1 MQGIEKLLKVRR
13 AIGEEEKILL
23 GLLTKLL
30 KKLGSMLIGI
40 EKQEKEVLDPY
51 GFKELMLLQD
61 LTCLLYTSPSPRDRG

>member
-1 MQGIEKLLKVRR
+1 MQGIEKLSKVLR

-61 LTCLLYTSPSPRDRG
+61 LTAQHMDNS

>member
-1 MQGIEKLLKVRR
+1 MQGIEKLSKVRR

-40 EKQEKEVLDPY
+40 EKQEKEVSDPY

-61 LTCLLYTSPSPRDRG
+61 LTALHMDLSLIHI

>member
-51 GFKELMLLQD
+51 GFRELMLLLD
-61 LTCLLYTSPSPRDRG
+61 LTDQHMDNS

>member
-1 MQGIEKLLKVRR
+1 MQGIEKLSKVRR

-51 GFKELMLLQD
+51 GSKELMLLQD
-61 LTCLLYTSPSPRDRG
+61 LTAQHMDNS